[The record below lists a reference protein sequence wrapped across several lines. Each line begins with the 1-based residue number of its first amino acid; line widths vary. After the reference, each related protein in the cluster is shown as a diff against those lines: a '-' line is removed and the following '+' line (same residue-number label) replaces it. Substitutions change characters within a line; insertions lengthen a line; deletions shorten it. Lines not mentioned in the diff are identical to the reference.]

1 MLWFRMYFM
10 NGLQCN
16 SPIVEAFEHGA
27 TRLEHS
33 GDDEKYY
40 FMGNMYLIKDT
51 LYIQYF
57 KNGRIHRSDGP
68 ALIYRYGTKY
78 WYNNGVNYRI
88 DTLDCSSWYD
98 KTSKLHRK
106 DGPAREWRDGT
117 KIWCCRGKLY
127 RRDGPAVV
135 HSNGIKI
142 WYCLRYQELVHR
154 EDGPAIEFENGD
166 KIWVRR
172 GMLYR
177 KNGPAIEGVGG
188 YKGWYRKGK
197 CIREENVNSR
207 TKRFKRIHDIVDDLY
222 VRLKFN

>member
-27 TRLEHS
+27 TRIEHY
-33 GDDEKYY
+33 GDYEKYY
-40 FMGNMYLIKDT
+40 FMGNVYLVKSA

-57 KNGRIHRSDGP
+57 KNGVR
-68 ALIYRYGTKY
+68 
-78 WYNNGVNYRI
+78 YRI
-88 DTLDCSSWYD
+88 DTLTCSSWYD

-166 KIWVRR
+166 KIWVHR
-172 GMLYR
+172 GMIYR

-197 CIREENVNSR
+197 CVREENVNSR
-207 TKRFKRIHDIVDDLY
+207 TKRFKRISDIVDDIVCALKPP
-222 VRLKFN
+222 KFN